1 MSWKLLGHCD
11 TLRSNI
17 PGCLMH
23 LLLSLL
29 ILREYVAIFNQ
40 FCCFRPFRRCKT
52 WYQITLQRASPWNR
66 LCGRDRMSKF
76 SFTPISGKIF
86 DFAKKRI
93 SKENI
98 SLLSFI
104 IKQKEVFFQDTF
116 LRISSAR
123 CIIDVEHEGRRI
135 IHFMWK
141 RVLKVT
147 CTKCLSPLNTP
158 PPPPSQRP
166 KHLTNNAKASVRK
179 YGILV

>member
-1 MSWKLLGHCD
+1 MAIFVWLFIKCKTLVTERKDPLGIFTNICHSLYVFVYMSWKLLGHCD

-98 SLLSFI
+98 SPTLLSFI
-104 IKQKEVFFQDTF
+104 IKQKEGFFS
-116 LRISSAR
+116 R
-123 CIIDVEHEGRRI
+123 
-135 IHFMWK
+135 HFSK
-141 RVLKVT
+141 
-147 CTKCLSPLNTP
+147 N
-158 PPPPSQRP
+158 
-166 KHLTNNAKASVRK
+166 
-179 YGILV
+179 I